1 MKFKELIP
9 LIVIIAITLTA
20 GFILLVSKVLPEEN
34 VKNFNA
40 LSEITLQT
48 NLKVIKTPTP
58 GDNTFIYVLNPV
70 AEVALHIAQ
79 NDTKV
84 KQIINEQKGKAITIA
99 AIQPTSVLQSK
110 DKKVSYSAS
119 GPGQIIITSNWQ
131 YVNGN
136 FYSNTANFN
145 ELDNKTGESRQHIW
159 NVFVDLDKRTV
170 TGISEEPERIM
181 KETLQPNLIY
191 TGMNMFMPDTVKV
204 NTGSVITWINN
215 SNLPHNV
222 VGTYK
227 KAASGSQITV
237 DSRFIQPNESW
248 TYNFKDA
255 GVFEYICTIHSTDGM
270 KGTIII
276 SSPVSTVSETK

>member
-1 MKFKELIP
+1 MKAKELIP

-40 LSEITLQT
+40 LSEITLKT

-58 GDNTFIYVLNPV
+58 GNNTFIYALNPI
-70 AEVALHIAQ
+70 AEEALHIAQ

-159 NVFVDLDKRTV
+159 NVFVDLGKRTV

-204 NTGSVITWINN
+204 NTGSVITWVNN

-222 VGTYK
+222 VGTFK
-227 KAASGSQITV
+227 KTAAGSQITV

-248 TYNFKDA
+248 SYNFNDA
-255 GVFEYICTIHSTDGM
+255 GVFQYICTIHSTDGM
-270 KGTIII
+270 KGTILV
-276 SSPVSTVSETK
+276 STPVSTVSGTK

>member
-1 MKFKELIP
+1 MKIKELVP
-9 LIVIIAITLTA
+9 LIVIISVTLTI
-20 GFILLVSKVLPEEN
+20 GGILIASHVLPEET
-34 VKNFNA
+34 VKNFNP
-40 LSEITLQT
+40 LNEISLKT

-58 GDNTFIYVLNPV
+58 GDNTFIYTLNPI
-70 AEVALHIAQ
+70 AEQALHIAL
-79 NDTKV
+79 NDSKI
-84 KQIINEQKGKAITIA
+84 KQTIDEQKGKAVTIA
-99 AIQPTSVLQSK
+99 AIQPTSVLQGK
-110 DKKVSYSAS
+110 DRKTSYSPT

-131 YVNGN
+131 YVDGN

-145 ELDNKTGESRQHIW
+145 QLGNKTGESHQHIW
-159 NVFVDLDKRTV
+159 NVFVDLDKRIV

-204 NTGSVITWINN
+204 NAGSVITWVNN
-215 SNLPHNV
+215 SNLPHNI

-227 KAASGSQITV
+227 KTPSGPQITV

-248 TYNFKDA
+248 SYNFKDA

-276 SSPVSTVSETK
+276 SPPVSTVSETK